1 MICQPILAFLH
12 TSPVHI
18 PTFENLTQA
27 QAPHT
32 PTLHRV
38 EENLLAQARA
48 EGITPALETQVQRVL
63 LELVAQGA
71 TVIVCTCSTLG
82 ASAETAQVGCPVLR
96 VDRAMA
102 QKALLLGEE
111 ILIVAALAST
121 LEPTRNLFLEVA
133 NSTDQKTEQNA
144 EQKVE
149 LLELWCQ
156 NAWTKFEAGDK
167 IGYLQEI
174 AQEITRGVIQH
185 PRVDVVVLAQASMI
199 GAEKY
204 CPEVQIPI
212 LSSPLLGVQAAL

>member
-1 MICQPILAFLH
+1 MILAFLH

-18 PTFENLTQA
+18 PTFENLTQS

-32 PTLHRV
+32 PTLHCV

-48 EGITPALETQVQRVL
+48 EGITPALEGKVKQVL

-71 TVIVCTCSTLG
+71 KVIVCTCSTLG
-82 ASAETAQVGCPVLR
+82 AIAETADVGCVVLR

-102 QKALLLGEE
+102 QKALELGDKILL
-111 ILIVAALAST
+111 VAALEST

-133 NSTDQKTEQNA
+133 EQVH
-144 EQKVE
+144 QKVE
-149 LLELWCQ
+149 LLELWCK
-156 NAWTKFEAGDK
+156 NAWVKFEAGDK
-167 IGYLQEI
+167 AGYLQEI
-174 AQEITRGVIQH
+174 AQEITRALAQH
-185 PRVDVVVLAQASMI
+185 PRVKVIVLAQASMM

-212 LSSPLLGVQAAL
+212 LSSPLLGVQAALEILRSRATP